1 MLGTGTDVTAFR
13 LEDPRDLLLRDSIG
27 GTAGEDG
34 GVCFVNKRLGVGVV
48 LEIRDHLPLAR
59 CLCGRH
65 RAELT
70 TSGSS
75 GGRFRFLLALGSS
88 ARQLL
93 RIWSCRA
100 ARQRATEA

>member
-13 LEDPRDLLLRDSIG
+13 LEDPLDLLLCDSIG
-27 GTAGEDG
+27 STAGEDG
-34 GVCFVNKRLGVGVV
+34 GVSFVNKRLDVDVV
-48 LEIRDHLPLAR
+48 VEIRDHLPLAR
-59 CLCGRH
+59 FARSSH
-65 RAELT
+65 RIELT

-75 GGRFRFLLALGSS
+75 GGRFRSLLAPGSS

>member
-13 LEDPRDLLLRDSIG
+13 LEDPLDLLLRDSIG
-27 GTAGEDG
+27 CTAGEDG
-34 GVCFVNKRLGVGVV
+34 GVSFVNKRLDVDVV
-48 LEIRDHLPLAR
+48 VEIRDHLPLAR
-59 CLCGRH
+59 FARSSH
-65 RAELT
+65 RIELT

-75 GGRFRFLLALGSS
+75 GGRFRSLLAPGSS